1 MQWRRQCSL
10 HSKRFREVGKQR
22 KTKEGVLPARK
33 MGLEPKMK
41 EGELGRGWKFAMIAF
56 GPASTLVIF
65 YTMVTDRFQP
75 PLLSIRWERV
85 AFFFCFVPLLSLVS
99 CVSIALVWHFDETTK
114 THCNVSNSNALVM
127 YCKLLSFFFA
137 RIFWE
142 LISQNARQTEKEK
155 LIFCFFFV

>member
-10 HSKRFREVGKQR
+10 RSKRFREVGKQR

-137 RIFWE
+137 RIF
-142 LISQNARQTEKEK
+142 
-155 LIFCFFFV
+155 